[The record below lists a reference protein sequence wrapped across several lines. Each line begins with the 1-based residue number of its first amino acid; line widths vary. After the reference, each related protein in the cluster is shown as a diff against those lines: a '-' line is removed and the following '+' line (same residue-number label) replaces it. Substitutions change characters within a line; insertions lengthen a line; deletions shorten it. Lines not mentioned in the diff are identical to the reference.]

1 MKPVHQLVSSPVDK
15 WGLDALLTLI
25 RTGGRD
31 DQLGLQLGDDLMG
44 IGLDMAAT
52 GPLYPTFTSPWQDP
66 DSARSTLL
74 SSAAEEEYKIPACYN
89 VQTPAAS
96 TKIGQFSDETLFYA
110 FYTCPLD
117 VLQMEVA
124 AEL

>member
-1 MKPVHQLVSSPVDK
+1 VSPGGIFGLASQLAHLRS
-15 WGLDALLTLI
+15 
-25 RTGGRD
+25 
-31 DQLGLQLGDDLMG
+31 
-44 IGLDMAAT
+44 
-52 GPLYPTFTSPWQDP
+52 PLYPTFTSPWQEP
-66 DSARSTLL
+66 DSARNLVV
-74 SSAAEEEYKIPACYN
+74 EEDYKIPACYN

-110 FYTCPLD
+110 FYTCPQD

>member
-1 MKPVHQLVSSPVDK
+1 MSSPAILRV
-15 WGLDALLTLI
+15 TH
-25 RTGGRD
+25 RD
-31 DQLGLQLGDDLMG
+31 PDPYPHS
-44 IGLDMAAT
+44 
-52 GPLYPTFTSPWQDP
+52 PLYPTFTSPWQEP
-66 DSARSTLL
+66 DSARNLVV
-74 SSAAEEEYKIPACYN
+74 EEDYKIPACYN

-110 FYTCPLD
+110 FYTCPQD